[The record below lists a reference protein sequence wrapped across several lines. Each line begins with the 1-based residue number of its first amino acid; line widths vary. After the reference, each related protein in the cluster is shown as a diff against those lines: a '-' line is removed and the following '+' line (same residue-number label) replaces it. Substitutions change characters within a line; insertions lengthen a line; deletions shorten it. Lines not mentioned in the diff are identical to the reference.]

1 MTRLAS
7 MSAALL
13 AAVLV
18 AGAAQAGE
26 YYERVGADHYT
37 PADGARYSS
46 SCCYKKI
53 TKRVTVTR
61 TVWVKVPPPA
71 PRPPHRHHRDDEVS
85 VERPR
90 SEWREP
96 HRRHPSRVV
105 ELGEVVRRG
114 DACRK
119 AVPVRD
125 GDRYIIVMV
134 NVRRR

>member
-7 MSAALL
+7 VIAALL
-13 AAVLV
+13 AAVV
-18 AGAAQAGE
+18 VSGAAQAGE
-26 YYERVGADHYT
+26 YYERVGADHYK

-53 TKRVTVTR
+53 TKRVTITR
-61 TVWVKVPPPA
+61 TVWVKVPPPV
-71 PRPPHRHHRDDEVS
+71 PRPPHRHHHDDVS

-90 SEWREP
+90 SESHEP
-96 HRRHPSRVV
+96 HRHRPSRVV

-119 AVPVRD
+119 AMPVRD
-125 GDRYIIVMV
+125 GDGYIIVMV
-134 NVRRR
+134 NVRCR